1 MARAI
6 SRQDGGVRP
15 RKERK
20 GKADDVRAPGQAA
33 GTLAY

>member
-1 MARAI
+1 MAARAI
-6 SRQDGGVRP
+6 SRQDGGV